1 MSKIHKAKFTEF
13 LDQKNWVW
21 PQCVNYVCELIT
33 NSRDMN
39 NNNSRKSWEQDVE
52 DDLFKVVNNFIT
64 WASCSTFEFFKGPKL
79 GVWFESFDS
88 TIQLLIV
95 SLRQAAGLSVF
106 LWCQDWCSLASLSS
120 EKTVPKINCL
130 FLQNNSIETFLGPK
144 KTNKKFQF
152 F

>member
-1 MSKIHKAKFTEF
+1 M
-13 LDQKNWVW
+13 
-21 PQCVNYVCELIT
+21 CELIT

-95 SLRQAAGLSVF
+95 SLRQAAARLPKVSVF

-120 EKTVPKINCL
+120 EKNCLIPKINCL
-130 FLQNNSIETFLGPK
+130 LILTKNKLTCISESTWPILMQNHNLIWM
-144 KTNKKFQF
+144 F
-152 F
+152 FREKIVKN